1 MLGMAPYPPDFNN
14 MIKNEASAQ
23 HIWEKMQ
30 PLTFI
35 MMQQYYSLVEERD
48 GILSNCE
55 YNDWEDE
62 DKGKKYICQGSRND
76 MTGQMHGVVRIVE
89 QNTGDITESSYNQG
103 LLCGLERHTHANGVT
118 ISLHQGGHKIAY
130 FELDENLNEIKRGG
144 SSAAYLK
151 DLSAKNFIKGL
162 FTRASSPLSYDDDIR
177 GSIVKF

>member
-14 MIKNEASAQ
+14 MIKDEASAQ

-30 PLTFI
+30 PLTFSL
-35 MMQQYYSLVEERD
+35 MQYYYIMVEERD
-48 GILSNCE
+48 GILSSCE
-55 YNDWEDE
+55 YDDWEDVK
-62 DKGKKYICQGSRND
+62 KGKKYMCQGSRHE
-76 MTGQMHGVVRIVE
+76 MTGQMHGVVRLVE

-162 FTRASSPLSYDDDIR
+162 FTRASSPLSYDDGIR
-177 GSIVKF
+177 ESVVKF